1 MNVIRIVRIGLLG
14 SAVGV
19 LGVGCASEG
28 DPAPGETASST
39 GTTGGTN
46 AESTGNSATASASGG
61 SSSTTAE
68 QTTGGASETGGE
80 ESTTSGAGSSG
91 GSTSGGSTSGG
102 STSGGSTSGGS
113 TGQEALE
120 IIGEWNDLGGLQ
132 TIVISAETWEVEG
145 PFANY
150 ALTIESYDNEE
161 RWLLA
166 TEEGG
171 LWWWRQQWTYDDDDQ
186 LYHCAVI
193 SGAETMEDALAA
205 PEADPEDLST
215 GCDGVAW
222 HDLSPL

>member
-80 ESTTSGAGSSG
+80 ESTTSGAGS
-91 GSTSGGSTSGG
+91 SGGSTSGG